1 MAKLTE
7 IIAGWFRPRE
17 SDENQFYDDEP
28 VVANN
33 TPTRSVEQNQ
43 INPTP
48 VAETWQPVMA
58 AAPQYQ
64 QVTAQPAV
72 PPPVAPLPAA
82 PQPAAP
88 QQLPEAQELPKVE
101 IQIPYWLEDEDTL
114 RDEGVL
120 FGLSES
126 DPNEKTDIIHKYFS
140 NLAASHIARIEQH
153 NERIQELNLFIGQK
167 NNRIEELQDR
177 LKTPGTRSEGE
188 HHLPRTLIGI
198 TLCAAMCVGNFFLIR
213 ESLKPAF
220 ADNSWI
226 ALGVFLAGMFS
237 LFGRISLFHDTD
249 SKVTWKSLLEEIGLP
264 FAAALFVFANVI
276 TYQTWWQAFALFVF
290 VFFLFL
296 FAGKLLL
303 SNITV
308 LRNDLKIWLNIRRDR
323 QDYVENNYN
332 WESECQTLQEEIDE
346 LRVKK
351 WQVLREQSHAETER
365 DRLFAKRDMLIKLF
379 ESEFYLARRMKNEL
393 TTRQLNLI
401 QKGK

>member
-1 MAKLTE
+1 MAKFTDL
-7 IIAGWFRPRE
+7 IAGWFRPKE

-28 VVANN
+28 VEANDTPSQTLEN
-33 TPTRSVEQNQ
+33 TPTTKTPLVEFR
-43 INPTP
+43 
-48 VAETWQPVMA
+48 QPV
-58 AAPQYQ
+58 
-64 QVTAQPAV
+64 AQPAE
-72 PPPVAPLPAA
+72 PAPSL
-82 PQPAAP
+82 QT
-88 QQLPEAQELPKVE
+88 EIPKVE
-101 IQIPYWLEDEDTL
+101 VTIPYWLEDEDTL

-140 NLAASHIARIEQH
+140 NLAASHIANIEQH
-153 NERIQELNLFIGQK
+153 NEKIQELNLFIGQK
-167 NNRIEELQDR
+167 NNRIEELQER
-177 LKTPGTRSEGE
+177 LKNPASKLEGE

-198 TLCAAMCVGNFFLIR
+198 TLCVAMCVGNFFLIR
-213 ESLKPAF
+213 ESLKPVF

-237 LFGRISLFHDTD
+237 LFGRISLFHDND
-249 SKVTWKSLLEEIGLP
+249 SRVTWKSLLEEVGLP

-276 TYQTWWQAFALFVF
+276 THQTWWQAFALFIF

-308 LRNDLKIWLNIRRDR
+308 LRNDLQAWFNIRRDR

-332 WESECQTLQEEIDE
+332 WESECQTLQEEIDD

-351 WQVLREQSHAETER
+351 WQVLREQRNAETER

-393 TTRQLNLI
+393 TTRQLNMI
-401 QKGK
+401 QKGNK